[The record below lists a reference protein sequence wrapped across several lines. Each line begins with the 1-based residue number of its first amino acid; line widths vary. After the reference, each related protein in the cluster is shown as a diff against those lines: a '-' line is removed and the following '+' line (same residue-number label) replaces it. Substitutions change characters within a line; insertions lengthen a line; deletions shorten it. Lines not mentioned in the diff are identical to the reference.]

1 MPFKHLALASLMLLP
16 VSALAD
22 WQLIGNESSIN
33 FVSVKKSQIAET
45 HHFKGL
51 SGKIAD
57 DGKASVK
64 IDLASVETNI
74 PIRNERMQQMLFDT
88 AKYASASINT
98 QVDVDKLMALKPGQ
112 TMTIDSK
119 VTVDLHGQQQTE
131 PATLQVTGLQGDRI
145 LVTTSSAILL
155 HAGNYQ
161 LLEGVERL
169 RKIAGLDSIS
179 PIIPVTAKLVYAKN

>member
-64 IDLASVETNI
+64 IDLASLETNI

>member
-155 HAGNYQ
+155 NAGNYQ

>member
-98 QVDVDKLMALKPGQ
+98 QVEVDKLMALKPGQ

-155 HAGNYQ
+155 NAGNYQ